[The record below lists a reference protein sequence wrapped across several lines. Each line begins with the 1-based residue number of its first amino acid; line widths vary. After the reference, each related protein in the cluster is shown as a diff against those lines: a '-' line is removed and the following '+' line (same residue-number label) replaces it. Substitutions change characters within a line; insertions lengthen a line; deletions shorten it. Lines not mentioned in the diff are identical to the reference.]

1 MQLYDNILEEED
13 RIKMKKKKKQNNEEG
28 RRDAAGEMSGCESH
42 DFEESMD
49 LYGDEDDEG
58 MHPFDEE
65 DIDELQSYR
74 NHHADEGAS
83 NIEGGQNEFLNES
96 TADFGGVLKEIN
108 IKIRDELGTDSG
120 ALLDN

>member
-1 MQLYDNILEEED
+1 MTHRFEGVMQLYDNILEEED

-28 RRDAAGEMSGCESH
+28 KRDDMSGESH

-65 DIDELQSYR
+65 DMDELQSYR
-74 NHHADEGAS
+74 NHH
-83 NIEGGQNEFLNES
+83 
-96 TADFGGVLKEIN
+96 
-108 IKIRDELGTDSG
+108 
-120 ALLDN
+120 